1 MINATSYVCIG
12 FVSTLILLLNPKVTV
27 NVTCLYSKFIQSLH
41 KLWFISLVNINIYDP
56 KMIFYLKK
64 KEKEVTNLR

>member
-1 MINATSYVCIG
+1 MRIG
-12 FVSTLILLLNPKVTV
+12 FFSTLLLLLNPKVTV
-27 NVTCLYSKFIQSLH
+27 NVTCLSSKFIQSLYN
-41 KLWFISLVNINIYDP
+41 LWFISLVNINIYDP